1 MKVIC
6 ISNKLKYTGITIG
19 KEYEIIP
26 ELLSQISDFYIN
38 DDIYHIR
45 NNNGFDFYYPKEYF
59 ITIEEYR
66 DKKLNE
72 LGI

>member
-45 NNNGFDFYYPKEYF
+45 SNNGWLDRKEGIKPPPKS
-59 ITIEEYR
+59 
-66 DKKLNE
+66 KLRA
-72 LGI
+72 L